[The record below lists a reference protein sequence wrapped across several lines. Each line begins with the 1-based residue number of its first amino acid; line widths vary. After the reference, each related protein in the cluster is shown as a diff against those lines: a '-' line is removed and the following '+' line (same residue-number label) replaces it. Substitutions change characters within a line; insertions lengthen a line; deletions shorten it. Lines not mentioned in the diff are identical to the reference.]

1 MEARILQ
8 FKAAAEDASAKP
20 AARLR
25 EVKSLTTFLHK
36 HQGDAFSGPSRS
48 ALYVAVELHHARSPP
63 HCEAALLLL
72 ECTLKMPEKV
82 FAEAHKAKF
91 LKWHD
96 ARAAAAASASG
107 GSTSASEAQHQQ
119 QQQQQ
124 QRLTLLDI
132 DGEGALT
139 LALEDGSLHE
149 SGPAVVVADKA
160 TRASL
165 AAALAGEQAV
175 TVVLSAGGAFIGFT
189 AA

>member
-1 MEARILQ
+1 MDARILL
-8 FKAAAEDASAKP
+8 FKSSAEDASAKP

-25 EVKSLTTFLHK
+25 EVKALTTDLHK
-36 HQGDAFSGPSRS
+36 HQDEAFSGPSRS
-48 ALYVAVELHHARSPP
+48 ALCVAVELHHARSPP

-96 ARAAAAASASG
+96 ARVAAAASASG
-107 GSTSASEAQHQQ
+107 GSTSASEAQ

>member
-1 MEARILQ
+1 MESRILQ
-8 FKAAAEDASAKP
+8 FKEAAEDASAKP

-48 ALYVAVELHHARSPP
+48 ALSVAVELHHARSPP
-63 HCEAALLLL
+63 LCEAALLLL

-96 ARAAAAASASG
+96 ARVAAASAASG
-107 GSTSASEAQHQQ
+107 GSGDASARGA
-119 QQQQQ
+119 Q
-124 QRLTLLDI
+124 QRLSLLDI
-132 DGEGALT
+132 DGEGALA
-139 LALEDGSLHE
+139 LALEDGSLYE
-149 SGPAVVVADKA
+149 GPAVAVPDAA
-160 TRASL
+160 TRAALS
-165 AAALAGEQAV
+165 AALQGERQV
-175 TVVLSAGGAFIGFT
+175 TVVLSADGAFISFT

>member
-1 MEARILQ
+1 MESRILQ
-8 FKAAAEDASAKP
+8 FKEAAEDASAKP

-48 ALYVAVELHHARSPP
+48 ALSVAVELHHARSPP
-63 HCEAALLLL
+63 LCEATLLLL

-96 ARAAAAASASG
+96 ARAAAAASSASG
-107 GSTSASEAQHQQ
+107 GASEAQQQQQ

-139 LALEDGSLHE
+139 LALEDGSL
-149 SGPAVVVADKA
+149 
-160 TRASL
+160 L
-165 AAALAGEQAV
+165 
-175 TVVLSAGGAFIGFT
+175 
-189 AA
+189 

>member
-1 MEARILQ
+1 MESRILQ
-8 FKAAAEDASAKP
+8 FKEAAEDASAKP

-48 ALYVAVELHHARSPP
+48 ALSVAVELHHARSPP
-63 HCEAALLLL
+63 LCEATLLLL

-96 ARAAAAASASG
+96 ARAAAASAASGGGGDASAS
-107 GSTSASEAQHQQ
+107 AAA
-119 QQQQQ
+119 Q
-124 QRLTLLDI
+124 QRLPLLDI
-132 DGEGALT
+132 DGEGALA
-139 LALEDGSLHE
+139 LALEDGSLYE
-149 SGPAVVVADKA
+149 GPAVVVPDAA
-160 TRASL
+160 TRAALS
-165 AAALAGEQAV
+165 AALQGERQV
-175 TVVLSAGGAFIGFT
+175 TVVLSADGAFISYT